1 MFCSTTYHCKS
12 HKLPKFKRRQQRLKF
27 FNYCRK
33 KCAADFW
40 KELRRIERQKVRLKK
55 ASKSKKF
62 SKGERHE

>member
-1 MFCSTTYHCKS
+1 MSCSTTYHCKFRK
-12 HKLPKFKRRQQRLKF
+12 HPKFKRRQQFLKL

-33 KCAADFW
+33 KL
-40 KELRRIERQKVRLKK
+40 LRIFGRSLDVLKGGKVRLKK

>member
-1 MFCSTTYHCKS
+1 MFCSTTYHCKFRK
-12 HKLPKFKRRQQRLKF
+12 HPKFKRRQQFLKL

-33 KCAADFW
+33 KL
-40 KELRRIERQKVRLKK
+40 LRIFGRSLDVLKGEKCLKK

>member
-1 MFCSTTYHCKS
+1 MFWSTTYHCKP

-40 KELRRIERQKVRLKK
+40 KELRYVEKQEMCLKK